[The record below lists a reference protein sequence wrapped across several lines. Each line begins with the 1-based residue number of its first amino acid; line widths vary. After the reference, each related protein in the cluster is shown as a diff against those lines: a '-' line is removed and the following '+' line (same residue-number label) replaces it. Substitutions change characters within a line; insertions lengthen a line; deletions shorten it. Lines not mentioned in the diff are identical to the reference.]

1 MEGEIARAMEGQK
14 ADYPDGIEEC
24 GTDALR
30 LTLLQYLGQVSQ
42 HSAPWNSL
50 LPLCVPLLED
60 AACVVAA

>member
-1 MEGEIARAMEGQK
+1 MEGQK

-42 HSAPWNSL
+42 HSARLFNTL
-50 LPLCVPLLED
+50 LPLCLPPLEERP
-60 AACVVAA
+60 AF